1 MKITSK
7 NHIRYQTSCLI
18 LLYVQIIKMISILL
32 LLSFANF
39 KVIALNSKL
48 PEDLETLW
56 LNSQVMIYHN
66 SKPSQDFSIQEP
78 DCFGNALTVHHV
90 ITAASCFIELNHKLQ
105 CHKSDCKTEQCKDIH
120 RQSPKTK
127 QNQINF
133 QSIKK
138 SIKIKNTLIAQ
149 VS

>member
-1 MKITSK
+1 MQMMKI
-7 NHIRYQTSCLI
+7 IG
-18 LLYVQIIKMISILL
+18 ILL
-32 LLSFANF
+32 LLSSANF

-78 DCFGNALTVHHV
+78 DCFGNALTKYHV
-90 ITAASCFIELNHKLQ
+90 ITAASCFIELNYKLQ
-105 CHKSDCKTEQCKDIH
+105 CLKRDCKTEKCKDIDYH
-120 RQSPKTK
+120 QSNTK
-127 QNQINF
+127 ENQINLQLVYF

-138 SIKIKNTLIAQ
+138 SIEIEKTLIAQ
-149 VS
+149 AS

>member
-7 NHIRYQTSCLI
+7 NHIRYQTSRLI
-18 LLYVQIIKMISILL
+18 LLYIQMIGILL
-32 LLSFANF
+32 ILSFAKS
-39 KVIALNSKL
+39 KVIARNSKL

-78 DCFGNALTVHHV
+78 DCFGNALTEHYV
-90 ITAASCFIELNHKLQ
+90 ITAASCFIELNYKLQ
-105 CHKSDCKTEQCKDIH
+105 CHKRDCKSEQCND
-120 RQSPKTK
+120 RQNHQSKTK
-127 QNQINF
+127 PNQINF

-138 SIKIKNTLIAQ
+138 SIKIEKTLIAQ

>member
-1 MKITSK
+1 MM
-7 NHIRYQTSCLI
+7 
-18 LLYVQIIKMISILL
+18 KMIGILL

-78 DCFGNALTVHHV
+78 DCFGNALTKYHV
-90 ITAASCFIELNHKLQ
+90 ITAASCFIELNYKLQ
-105 CHKSDCKTEQCKDIH
+105 CLKRDCKTEKCKDIDYH
-120 RQSPKTK
+120 QSNTK
-127 QNQINF
+127 QNQINLQLVYF

-138 SIKIKNTLIAQ
+138 SIEIEKTLIAQ

>member
-1 MKITSK
+1 MMKI
-7 NHIRYQTSCLI
+7 IG
-18 LLYVQIIKMISILL
+18 ILL
-32 LLSFANF
+32 LLSSANF

-78 DCFGNALTVHHV
+78 DCFGNALTKYHV
-90 ITAASCFIELNHKLQ
+90 ITAASCFIELNYKLQ
-105 CHKSDCKTEQCKDIH
+105 CLKRDCKTEKCKDIDYH
-120 RQSPKTK
+120 QSNTK
-127 QNQINF
+127 ENQINLQLVYF
-133 QSIKK
+133 QSIMK
-138 SIKIKNTLIAQ
+138 SIEIEKTLIAQ

>member
-1 MKITSK
+1 MMKI
-7 NHIRYQTSCLI
+7 IG
-18 LLYVQIIKMISILL
+18 ILL
-32 LLSFANF
+32 LLSSAKF

-48 PEDLETLW
+48 PEDLEKLW

-78 DCFGNALTVHHV
+78 DCFGNALTKYHV
-90 ITAASCFIELNHKLQ
+90 ITAASCFIELNYKLQ
-105 CHKSDCKTEQCKDIH
+105 CLKRDCKTEKCKDIDYH
-120 RQSPKTK
+120 QSNTK
-127 QNQINF
+127 QNQINLQLVYF

-138 SIKIKNTLIAQ
+138 SIKIEETHIAQ

>member
-1 MKITSK
+1 MMKI
-7 NHIRYQTSCLI
+7 IG
-18 LLYVQIIKMISILL
+18 ILL
-32 LLSFANF
+32 LLSSANF

-48 PEDLETLW
+48 PNDLETLW

-78 DCFGNALTVHHV
+78 DCFGNALTKYHV
-90 ITAASCFIELNHKLQ
+90 ITAASCFIELNYKLQ
-105 CHKSDCKTEQCKDIH
+105 CLKRDCKTEKCKDIDYH
-120 RQSPKTK
+120 QSDTK
-127 QNQINF
+127 QNQINLQLVYF

-138 SIKIKNTLIAQ
+138 SIKIEETHIAQ

>member
-1 MKITSK
+1 MM
-7 NHIRYQTSCLI
+7 
-18 LLYVQIIKMISILL
+18 KMIGILL
-32 LLSFANF
+32 LLSCANF

-48 PEDLETLW
+48 PEDLKTLW

-78 DCFGNALTVHHV
+78 DCFGNALTKYHV
-90 ITAASCFIELNHKLQ
+90 ITAASCFIELNYKLQ
-105 CHKSDCKTEQCKDIH
+105 CLKRDCKTEKCKDIDYH
-120 RQSPKTK
+120 QSNTK
-127 QNQINF
+127 QNQINLQLVYF

-138 SIKIKNTLIAQ
+138 SIEIEKTLIAQ

>member
-1 MKITSK
+1 MMKTIG
-7 NHIRYQTSCLI
+7 
-18 LLYVQIIKMISILL
+18 ILL

-78 DCFGNALTVHHV
+78 DCFGNALTKYHV
-90 ITAASCFIELNHKLQ
+90 ITAASCFIELNYKLQ
-105 CHKSDCKTEQCKDIH
+105 CLKRDCKTEKCKDIDYH
-120 RQSPKTK
+120 QSNTK
-127 QNQINF
+127 QNQINLQLVYF

-138 SIKIKNTLIAQ
+138 SIKIEETHIAQ

>member
-1 MKITSK
+1 MMKI
-7 NHIRYQTSCLI
+7 IG
-18 LLYVQIIKMISILL
+18 ILL
-32 LLSFANF
+32 LLSSANF

-78 DCFGNALTVHHV
+78 DCFGNALTKYHV
-90 ITAASCFIELNHKLQ
+90 ITAASCFIELNYKLQ
-105 CHKSDCKTEQCKDIH
+105 CLKRDCKTEKCKDIDYH
-120 RQSPKTK
+120 QSNTK
-127 QNQINF
+127 QNQINLQLVYF

-138 SIKIKNTLIAQ
+138 SIKIEKTFIAQ

>member
-1 MKITSK
+1 MMKT
-7 NHIRYQTSCLI
+7 
-18 LLYVQIIKMISILL
+18 ISILL

-48 PEDLETLW
+48 PEDLATLW

-78 DCFGNALTVHHV
+78 DCFGNALTDHYV
-90 ITAASCFIELNHKLQ
+90 ITAASCFIELNYKLQ
-105 CHKSDCKTEQCKDIH
+105 CLKRDCKTEKCKDIDYH
-120 RQSPKTK
+120 QSNTK
-127 QNQINF
+127 QNQINLQLVYF
-133 QSIKK
+133 QSIMK
-138 SIKIKNTLIAQ
+138 SIKIEKTHIGQ

>member
-1 MKITSK
+1 MMKT
-7 NHIRYQTSCLI
+7 
-18 LLYVQIIKMISILL
+18 ISILL

-78 DCFGNALTVHHV
+78 DCFGNALTKYHV
-90 ITAASCFIELNHKLQ
+90 ITAASCFIELNYKLQ
-105 CHKSDCKTEQCKDIH
+105 CLKRDCKTEKCKDIDYH
-120 RQSPKTK
+120 QSNTK
-127 QNQINF
+127 QNQINLQLVYF
-133 QSIKK
+133 QSIMK
-138 SIKIKNTLIAQ
+138 SIKIEKTHIGQ

>member
-1 MKITSK
+1 MQMMKI
-7 NHIRYQTSCLI
+7 IG
-18 LLYVQIIKMISILL
+18 ILL
-32 LLSFANF
+32 LLSSANF

-48 PEDLETLW
+48 PEDLEKLW

-78 DCFGNALTVHHV
+78 ECFGNALTKYHV
-90 ITAASCFIELNHKLQ
+90 ITAASCFIELNYKLQ
-105 CHKSDCKTEQCKDIH
+105 CLKRDCKTEKCKDIDYH
-120 RQSPKTK
+120 QSNTK
-127 QNQINF
+127 QNQINLQLVYF

-138 SIKIKNTLIAQ
+138 SIKIEETHIAQ

>member
-1 MKITSK
+1 MQMMKI
-7 NHIRYQTSCLI
+7 IG
-18 LLYVQIIKMISILL
+18 ILL
-32 LLSFANF
+32 LLSSANF

-48 PEDLETLW
+48 PEDLEKLW

-78 DCFGNALTVHHV
+78 ECFGNALTKYHV
-90 ITAASCFIELNHKLQ
+90 ITAASCFIELNYQLQ
-105 CHKSDCKTEQCKDIH
+105 CLKRDCKTEKCKDIDYH
-120 RQSPKTK
+120 QSNTK
-127 QNQINF
+127 QNQINLQLVYF

-138 SIKIKNTLIAQ
+138 SIKIEETHIAQ